1 MKAVRYSGAA
11 PVAALAAIAAFIAWE
26 AAFASLVGL
35 RTHSWTLWTRFFHGQ
50 EWALPVRTAYEQ
62 WSMPLVRKI
71 SGQAWLAALVAG
83 AGVGL
88 GVVEIMKNLR
98 GVRPPSGGSHLATMG
113 DLKRAGLLSG
123 KPGVLGLPRHSGQGP
138 SLFRPEPHL
147 CQRADALRQGRR
159 LCPPERHRVAGLAD
173 RSRFEARDLGHGRG
187 CPPCPRAE
195 GVSLLAGLAGITL
208 LEPARSRV
216 AVAGASH

>member
-11 PVAALAAIAAFIAWE
+11 AVAALAAIAAFTAWE

-113 DLKRAGLLSG
+113 DLKRAGLMNG
-123 KPGVLGLPRHSGQGP
+123 KPGYSVFLGRFQGKDLRYSGP
-138 SLFRPEPHL
+138 SHIYVNGPTA
-147 CQRADALRQGRR
+147 QMRA
-159 LCPPERHRVAGLAD
+159 
-173 RSRFEARDLGHGRG
+173 SRNCRK
-187 CPPCPRAE
+187 
-195 GVSLLAGLAGITL
+195 I
-208 LEPARSRV
+208 
-216 AVAGASH
+216 